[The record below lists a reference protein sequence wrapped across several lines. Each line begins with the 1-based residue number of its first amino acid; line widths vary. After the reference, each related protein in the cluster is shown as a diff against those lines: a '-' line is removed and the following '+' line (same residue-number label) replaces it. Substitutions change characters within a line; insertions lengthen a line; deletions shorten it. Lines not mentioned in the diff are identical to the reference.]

1 MFYTIYKITNN
12 INQKYYIGMH
22 KTSNLEDGYM
32 GSGKLIKRAIQKY
45 SIENFTKEILH
56 VFDNEE
62 DMKNKEKELVVI
74 NEMSYNLCDGGHGG
88 FSYINKQPEKKDWV
102 LKGRIATNIALKEK
116 YGVSNSSQIDF
127 VRRKIGEKAKLRHEQ
142 GLTKPP
148 PSFLGKKHSEETKQ
162 KMRNSKKSKNLTGS
176 KNSQYGTCWITNG
189 NEDKKIH
196 KDELD
201 KFIILGYIKGRLMK
215 PPPSFLG
222 KTHSEEAK

>member
-1 MFYTIYKITNN
+1 MFYTIYKITNK
-12 INQKYYIGMH
+12 INNKYYIGMH
-22 KTSNLEDGYM
+22 QTSNLDDGYM

-56 VFDNEE
+56 VFDNKE

-88 FSYINKQPEKKDWV
+88 FGYINQQPEKKDWV
-102 LKGRIATNIALKEK
+102 LKGRIATNIVLKEK

-127 VRRKIGEKAKLRHEQ
+127 VRRKIGEKAKLRYEQ
-142 GLTKPP
+142 GLMKPP

-162 KMRNSKKSKNLTGS
+162 KIKNNKIGYGIGS

-201 KFIILGYIKGRLMK
+201 KFIILGYAKGRMK
-215 PPPSFLG
+215 
-222 KTHSEEAK
+222 KV

>member
-1 MFYTIYKITNN
+1 MFYTIYKITNK
-12 INQKYYIGMH
+12 INNKYYIGMH
-22 KTSNLEDGYM
+22 QTSNLDDGYM

-88 FSYINKQPEKKDWV
+88 FGYINQQPEKKDWV
-102 LKGRIATNIALKEK
+102 LKGRIATNIVLKEK

-142 GLTKPP
+142 GLMKPP

-162 KMRNSKKSKNLTGS
+162 KMKNNKIGHGVGS
-176 KNSQYGTCWITNG
+176 KNSQYGTCWITNEIQ
-189 NEDKKIH
+189 NKKIF
-196 KDELD
+196 KGDSIPEGWRLGR
-201 KFIILGYIKGRLMK
+201 IIK
-215 PPPSFLG
+215 
-222 KTHSEEAK
+222 

>member
-1 MFYTIYKITNN
+1 MFYTIYKITNK
-12 INQKYYIGMH
+12 INNKYYIGMH
-22 KTSNLEDGYM
+22 QTSNLDDGYM

-56 VFDNEE
+56 VFDNKE

-88 FSYINKQPEKKDWV
+88 FGYINQQPEKKDWA
-102 LKGRIATNIALKEK
+102 LKGRIATNIVLKEK

-127 VRRKIGEKAKLRHEQ
+127 VRRKIGEKAKLRYEQ
-142 GLTKPP
+142 GLMKPP

-162 KMRNSKKSKNLTGS
+162 KIKNNKIGYGIGS

-201 KFIILGYIKGRLMK
+201 KFIILGYAKGRMK
-215 PPPSFLG
+215 
-222 KTHSEEAK
+222 KV